1 MSKKTKKSNN
11 FDIDEYRR
19 HIVTSL
25 TVLKVDVRNT
35 KETLIDLRGLL
46 REQNGRIRR
55 NEKSI
60 ARIFGMGSVV
70 MGVFTALITWLFKR

>member
-1 MSKKTKKSNN
+1 MSQSQKNK
-11 FDIDEYRR
+11 FDLDRYREG
-19 HIVTSL
+19 IVTSL
-25 TVLKVDVRNT
+25 AILKADVRNT